1 MNVDFFINT
10 RNGMLRFSNHDI
22 YYIQSNGKGCK
33 VVTNRGEFLVRST
46 IGKLEHECLPAEIFC
61 RVDRSIIISLENVH
75 VFKRDEVVINGTV
88 IPVAKAY
95 REKLFSSVRTIW

>member
-1 MNVDFFINT
+1 MNIDIFINT

-33 VVTNRGEFLVRST
+33 VVTNRGEFLVRSG

-61 RVDRSIIISLENVH
+61 RVDRSFIVSLKNVYA
-75 VFKRDEVVINGTV
+75 FKRDEVVINGTV
-88 IPVAKAY
+88 IPVTKAY
-95 REKLFSSVRTIW
+95 RARLFSSVRIIW